1 MSASLLQQEA
11 AADAAYGFPAGT
23 LEALGA
29 TESSQG
35 TNLGSIG
42 NVFQILPSTA
52 ANPGYGLG
60 QLDGNNPMDAGA
72 YLNALLQGP
81 AGGNLATAFAMY
93 QGGAGN
99 PTPYGSNTPVA
110 NFLASLTGGSS
121 SSAPVSSSAGTSE
134 APIVGMDGSTSYANP
149 NGSITTY
156 GATGTTTGTSNTT
169 NNAISAAANSVN
181 GAISGAANSVTSAIS
196 GAISGLFSGLTS
208 WLTTESANIG
218 FVIVGVIILIGAL
231 LLFGKDGVEKVT

>member
-1 MSASLLQQEA
+1 MSLLDDEA
-11 AADAAYGFPAGT
+11 GADAQYGFPSGT

-60 QLDGNNPMDAGA
+60 QLDGNNAYDAGA
-72 YLNALLQGP
+72 YLSALQNGP
-81 AGGNLATAFAMY
+81 ANGSLSQAFAMY

-110 NFLASLTGGSS
+110 AFLASLTGSG
-121 SSAPVSSSAGTSE
+121 GTSTPSNNS
-134 APIVGMDGSTSYANP
+134 APIVGMDGSVSYP
-149 NGSITTY
+149 NADGTVTTY
-156 GATGTTTGTSNTT
+156 GATGTTTGTSNST
-169 NNAISAAANSVN
+169 NNAVANAVSPT
-181 GAISGAANSVTSAIS
+181 A
-196 GAISGLFSGLTS
+196 
-208 WLTTESANIG
+208 WLKALQGYLGSEATNIA
-218 FVIVGVIILIGAL
+218 FILVGVIILVGAFFVL
-231 LLFGKDGVEKVT
+231 GKSAVEKIT

>member
-110 NFLASLTGGSS
+110 NFLASLTGSSS

-134 APIVGMDGSTSYANP
+134 APVQFGLDGTPIFGTGGDNSAAGTAAANSV
-149 NGSITTY
+149 NS
-156 GATGTTTGTSNTT
+156 
-169 NNAISAAANSVN
+169 AISSAANSVN
-181 GAISGAANSVTSAIS
+181 GAISGAAKSVTSSIS
-196 GAISGLFSGLTS
+196 SAISGLFSGLTS

-218 FVIVGVIILIGAL
+218 FVIVGVVILIGAL